1 MDIRDIE
8 AGAIQYRAAKIE
20 DIDPGKHEMFVRA
33 APYSEEF
40 TDIGAN
46 IEERFLPG
54 TFARAVKAPHRLN
67 VFFDHGGPLVG
78 RGTEAED
85 RPDGIYVRAKIG
97 RTGPAE
103 EMLSLLA
110 DEILTDVSV
119 EFRGLPD
126 HMKVERYGDGL
137 RVTHRRAHLT
147 GFAAV
152 PEGAYGEQALV
163 LSARDAKRERE
174 QEAARAWLE
183 AFKRADPFTR

>member
-1 MDIRDIE
+1 MNITELE
-8 AGAIQYRAAKIE
+8 AGAIQYRAARIE
-20 DIDPGKHEMFVRA
+20 DLDTAAHEMYVRA
-33 APYSEEF
+33 APYGEEF
-40 TDIGAN
+40 TDIGAG
-46 IEERFLPG
+46 IQERFLPG
-54 TFARAVKAPHRLN
+54 TFARAAKAPHRLS

-85 RPDGIYVRAKIG
+85 RADGIYVRAKIG

-110 DEILTDVSV
+110 DGILTDVSV

-126 HMKVERYGDGL
+126 HMRIERQGDGL

-152 PEGAYGEQALV
+152 PEGAYAERALV
-163 LSARDAKRERE
+163 LSARDARRERE
-174 QEAARAWLE
+174 AEAARAWLQE
-183 AFKRADPFTR
+183 FKSRRH